1 MYKKISYSELIKKLE
16 SHNQWLGGLGGR
28 KLCLNNYD
36 LSKALSEFKEED
48 YLLSFHDSTITNCF
62 IGGCLLQQL
71 DFSCAV
77 LNGTIFKNGRMRQ
90 CSFRYASMNYVL
102 FENQEMILCNFTHA
116 TLIGAKFVHSPIDG
130 SILLNTKLDDK
141 EAVRKGVILQKAIAG
156 YKVCMAEAVHRGVVV
171 KLQIPKGAV
180 VFSINN
186 GKCRTNIAK
195 VVRIGSGLKDVCSD
209 KDTSFHY
216 KLGKTVE
223 VKDFDLDYSRE
234 CSTGIHF
241 FRTMKELQEYRTN
254 LP

>member
-16 SHNQWLGGLGGR
+16 SHNRW
-28 KLCLNNYD
+28 
-36 LSKALSEFKEED
+36 FKG
-48 YLLSFHDSTITNCF
+48 F
-62 IGGCLLQQL
+62 
-71 DFSCAV
+71 
-77 LNGTIFKNGRMRQ
+77 NG
-90 CSFRYASMNYVL
+90 
-102 FENQEMILCNFTHA
+102 
-116 TLIGAKFVHSPIDG
+116 
-130 SILLNTKLDDK
+130 
-141 EAVRKGVILQKAIAG
+141 
-156 YKVCMAEAVHRGVVV
+156 GVVV

-195 VVRIGSGLKDVCSD
+195 VVRIDSGLKDVCSD

-216 KLGKTVE
+216 KLGKTVK

-241 FRTMKELQEYRTN
+241 FRTMRELQEYRFY

>member
-1 MYKKISYSELIKKLE
+1 MYKKISYFNLIKKLE
-16 SHNQWLGGLGGR
+16 SHNKWFKGFNGK
-28 KLCLNNYD
+28 KLCLDHYD

-48 YLLSFHDSTITNCF
+48 YLLSFRKSTLTNCF

-77 LNGTIFKNGRMRQ
+77 LNGTVFKYGTIRK
-90 CSFRYASMNYVL
+90 CSFKYASMKGV
-102 FENQEMILCNFTHA
+102 IFTRQQMLKNDFTYA
-116 TLIGAKFVHSPIDG
+116 TLKDARFEDSLMDG
-130 SILLNTKLDDK
+130 SILSGTKLDDK
-141 EAVRKGVILQKAIAG
+141 EAIRKGVILQKAIVG
-156 YKVCMAEAVHRGVVV
+156 YKVCMTRAIHRGVVV

-195 VVRIGSGLKDVCSD
+195 VVRIGSGFKDVCSD
-209 KDTSFHY
+209 KDANFHY

-223 VKDFDLDYSRE
+223 VKDFDLDYSKE

-254 LP
+254 LL

>member
-16 SHNQWLGGLGGR
+16 SHNKLLKGFNGK
-28 KLCLNNYD
+28 KLCLDHYD

-48 YLLSFHDSTITNCF
+48 YLLSFHESTLTNCF

-90 CSFRYASMNYVL
+90 CSFRYTSMNDVL
-102 FENQEMILCNFTHA
+102 FENHEMIECNFTYA
-116 TLIGAKFVHSPIDG
+116 TLIGAEFVHSPIDC
-130 SILLNTKLDDK
+130 SILFDTKLDDK
-141 EAVRKGVILQKAIAG
+141 EAIRKGVILQKAIVG
-156 YKVCMAEAVHRGVVV
+156 YKVCMAGAVHRGVVV

-180 VFSINN
+180 VFSTNN

-195 VVRIGSGLKDVCSD
+195 VVRIGAGLKDICSD
-209 KDTSFHY
+209 KDANFHY

-223 VKDFDLDYSRE
+223 VKDFDLDYSKE

-241 FRTMKELQEYRTN
+241 FRTMRELREYRFY

>member
-36 LSKALSEFKEED
+36 LSEALSEFGAKD
-48 YLLSFHDSTITNCF
+48 YSLSFHNATITNCL
-62 IGGCLLQQL
+62 IAGHLLVQL
-71 DFSCAV
+71 DFSKV
-77 LNGTIFKNGRMRQ
+77 EFDGTVFKYGTIRE
-90 CSFRYASMNYVL
+90 CSFRYASMKGV
-102 FENQEMILCNFTHA
+102 IFTHQQMLENDFTYA
-116 TLIGAKFVHSPIDG
+116 TLKDARFEDSLMDG
-130 SILLNTKLDDK
+130 SILSGTELDDK
-141 EAVRKGVILQKAIAG
+141 EAIRKGIILQKAMVG
-156 YKVCMAEAVHRGVVV
+156 YKVCMAMAIYRGIVV

-195 VVRIGSGLKDVCSD
+195 VIKIEAGMKEVYSD
-209 KDTSFHY
+209 HNTNFHY

-241 FRTMKELQEYRTN
+241 FRTMKELQEYRFY

>member
-1 MYKKISYSELIKKLE
+1 MYKKISYSELIKKLK
-16 SHNQWLGGLGGR
+16 SHNRWFKKFNG
-28 KLCLNNYD
+28 KELCLDHYD
-36 LSKALSEFKEED
+36 LSKALSKFKEED
-48 YLLSFHDSTITNCF
+48 YRLSFHNSTLTNCF

-77 LNGTIFKNGRMRQ
+77 LNGTIFRNGIMRQ
-90 CSFRYASMNYVL
+90 CSFVRTSMNDVL
-102 FENQEMILCNFTHA
+102 FENQEMIECNFTRA
-116 TLIGAKFVHSPIDG
+116 TLIGAEFVHSSING
-130 SILLNTKLDDK
+130 SILLGTKLDDK
-141 EAVRKGVILQKAIAG
+141 EAVRKGVILQKAIVG
-156 YKVCMAEAVHRGVVV
+156 YKVCMAGAEHREVVV

-195 VVRIGSGLKDVCSD
+195 VVRIGSGLKDVCSK

-223 VKDFDLDYSRE
+223 VKNFDLDYSKE

-241 FRTMKELQEYRTN
+241 FRTMRELRKYRLN

>member
-16 SHNQWLGGLGGR
+16 SHNRWFKGFNGK
-28 KLCLNNYD
+28 KLCLDHYD

-48 YLLSFHDSTITNCF
+48 YLLSFHKSTLTNCF

-77 LNGTIFKNGRMRQ
+77 LNGTIFKHGRMRQ
-90 CSFRYASMNYVL
+90 CSFRYTSMNDVL
-102 FENQEMILCNFTHA
+102 FEHQEMIECNFTYA
-116 TLIGAKFVHSPIDG
+116 TLIGAEFVHSPIDC
-130 SILLNTKLDDK
+130 SILFDTKLDDK
-141 EAVRKGVILQKAIAG
+141 EAIRKGVILQKAIVG
-156 YKVCMAEAVHRGVVV
+156 YKVCMAGAIHRGVVV

-195 VVRIGSGLKDVCSD
+195 VVRIGAGFKDICSD
-209 KDTSFHY
+209 KDANFHY

-223 VKDFDLDYSRE
+223 VKDFDLDYSKE

-241 FRTMKELQEYRTN
+241 FRTMRELQEYRFY